1 MALGNLFIIS
11 APSGAGKTSLVKA
24 VVDKLA
30 HVSVSVSYAT
40 RGIREGE
47 VDGEDYCFISVAEF
61 EEKIK
66 AGEFVE
72 YAKVF
77 DNYYGTS
84 RLVMEQQLLTGND
97 VILEIDW
104 QGGQQVRRQIIGCIS
119 IFILPPS
126 RQELEQRLRGRGTDD
141 EAVIQRRM
149 QDVVTE
155 ISHYNEAD
163 FLVINVDFDVAAAE
177 LMSIIQAQRLTLD
190 YQQARHQ
197 QLLNKILE

>member
-11 APSGAGKTSLVKA
+11 APSGAGKTSLLKA
-24 VVDKLA
+24 VVDRLA
-30 HVSVSVSYAT
+30 NVSVSVSYAT
-40 RGIREGE
+40 RSMRDGE
-47 VDGEDYCFISVAEF
+47 VDGKDYHFISTAEF

-72 YAKVF
+72 YANVF

-84 RLVMEQQLLTGND
+84 RLVMEQQLLAGND

-104 QGGQQVRRQIIGCIS
+104 QGAQQVRRQIIDCIS

-149 QDVVTE
+149 QDAVTE
-155 ISHYNEAD
+155 CSHYNEAD
-163 FLVINVDFDVAAAE
+163 YLVVNIDFEMATEE
-177 LMSIIQAQRLTLD
+177 LIAIIQAQRLTLD
-190 YQQARHQ
+190 YQQAANQ
-197 QLLNKILE
+197 QLLSKILE